1 MTPILVFLLVIACAL
16 VLLSL
21 AAGLI
26 MMVRGGTLNEKY
38 GNKLMQ
44 ARVTMQGV
52 ALLLFAIIYLTSQ

>member
-26 MMVRGGTLNEKY
+26 MMVRGGSLNEKY

>member
-1 MTPILVFLLVIACAL
+1 MTPFLIFLLIVACAL

-26 MMVRGGTLNEKY
+26 MMIRGGTLNEKY

-44 ARVTMQGV
+44 ARVTMQGI
-52 ALLLFAIIYLTSQ
+52 ALLLFAIIYLTSH